1 MIIKS
6 KNNRHFKAFKKLI
19 TVDGVRKYG
28 RVIVSG
34 KKLIKEIAQ
43 SAMQRCSA
51 LIIPERYANDNAAIN
66 TIIGRF
72 TDAAALYTLKK
83 HLYNE
88 LDCFNTSAPLLVIKV
103 PEIPDWDLT
112 LDEGC
117 NLLIPFQDPTN
128 VGAVIRSAAGFGI
141 KKIIMLKEAAH
152 PFHPRCIKASA
163 GAILH
168 ATIYNG
174 PSIKELTMCCK
185 NMNLP
190 IISLDMAGAS
200 ITTFKFPNKFL
211 LLPGLEGSGVPDELK
226 KVSISIP
233 IIGAI
238 ESLNA
243 SIAASIALFYWKYS
257 L

>member
-1 MIIKS
+1 MFIES
-6 KNNRHFKAFKKLI
+6 KDNRHFKEFKKLI

-43 SAMQRCSA
+43 STAQGCIA
-51 LIIPERYANDNAAIN
+51 LIIPERYADDNSEINAI
-66 TIIGRF
+66 IKKF
-72 TDAAALYTLKK
+72 ADAAALYTLKK

-88 LDCFNTSAPLLVIKV
+88 LDYFNTGAPLLVIKV
-103 PEIPDWDLT
+103 PEIPEWDLT
-112 LDEGC
+112 LDVGC

-128 VGAVIRSAAGFGI
+128 VGTVVRSAAGFGI
-141 KKIIMLKEAAH
+141 KKIIILKEAAH
-152 PFHPRCIKASA
+152 PYHPRCIKASA

-168 ATIYNG
+168 AAIFKG
-174 PSIKELTMCCK
+174 PSIKELTVCCK
-185 NMNLP
+185 NINLP
-190 IISLDMAGAS
+190 VISLDMAGVP
-200 ITTFKFPNKFL
+200 ITEFKFPKKFL
-211 LLPGLEGSGVPDELK
+211 LLPGLEGAGVPGELK
-226 KVSISIP
+226 KFSISIP
-233 IIGAI
+233 ITVSI